1 MTHYK
6 NPRDPRLLAECS
18 KVRKDAVPCKV
29 WSPDGTFFT
38 ATCATHEEIAGSL
51 VAGGMPQEE
60 YWPQV
65 VAGYRSSVRA
75 YQDQSRYHVALIEHL
90 EARLMKT
97 VGERDEALNQLD
109 SARHSVD
116 VLENRVKNSMSE
128 FEGAANYIEELETKM
143 AKAVD
148 ALKHAKLN
156 MPHPDQ
162 LIDDTLAELEGGKE

>member
-1 MTHYK
+1 
-6 NPRDPRLLAECS
+6 
-18 KVRKDAVPCKV
+18 
-29 WSPDGTFFT
+29 
-38 ATCATHEEIAGSL
+38 
-51 VAGGMPQEE
+51 
-60 YWPQV
+60 
-65 VAGYRSSVRA
+65 
-75 YQDQSRYHVALIEHL
+75 
-90 EARLMKT
+90 MKT